1 MAAKDRSRKAAETR
15 WTAQGER
22 YLQRLLDDKELRA
35 SLIGAATTARSAYG
49 RLSNGKGP
57 THALFEDSKLQKE
70 LIETANALRS
80 ASSSLMEPPRKP
92 KRRRRGRRT
101 LMLLLVGGALAIA
114 LNPNLRA
121 KVLDVLFGAEEEFDY
136 TSTTAPSTPAPA
148 AGVAGG

>member
-1 MAAKDRSRKAAETR
+1 MAAKDRSRKAEGTR

-22 YLQRLLDDKELRA
+22 YLQRLLEDKELRA

-57 THALFEDSKLQKE
+57 THALFEDAKLQKE

-80 ASSSLMEPPRKP
+80 ASTSLMGPAPKPR
-92 KRRRRGRRT
+92 RRRRGRRT
-101 LMLLLVGGALAIA
+101 LMLIIIGGMLAIA
-114 LNPNLRA
+114 ANPSLRA
-121 KVLDVLFGAEEEFDY
+121 KVLDALFGAEEEFDY
-136 TSTTAPSTPAPA
+136 TSTTAPPTPAP